1 MEPIRLRADARVQ
14 GRRGMIQWV
23 VCYDSADDARRNRLV
38 KVLLDYG
45 QRVQESVFW
54 VEAEDDLAERI
65 RERLTR
71 VIDVEEDSLWIVP
84 LCAACAKRVEV
95 FGKKGRP
102 VLPEFYIF

>member
-1 MEPIRLRADARVQ
+1 
-14 GRRGMIQWV
+14 MIQWV